1 MTAAAL
7 AGRLRA
13 ALHNE
18 EAPSVEA
25 LLKRGADP
33 NLVLP
38 DGAAAIHLA
47 AGKERESGVRC
58 LSLLLQHGGDPNARS
73 VDALTPLH
81 VAASWGCYKCLKLLL
96 KKGGN
101 PELQDQ
107 DGNRAIDLALEQGNK
122 ECVRIL
128 RECQVSVDEKEG
140 PCAPARGEDLG
151 NSLFSVL
158 DSDGMDPSHLWELS
172 DVTSGP
178 LSSTCLVLEEDLA
191 GSFRS
196 NGLGSAPGPPGWA
209 GEVLT
214 LGGSNPGSPRLPD
227 PQLQEKSRLVCP
239 LGSEGRPQTCS
250 SEAEGH
256 APADLSDTITIG
268 GKGCVFGP
276 SPQGQLAWGRED
288 LPLSSPGALGA
299 SDLSCPAGS
308 RDLSRLLRSAA
319 VFPDRTSL
327 FWQSRCATPGAPTKA
342 EPRDTGLGA
351 KSGTQGSSGTSN
363 CLQAVQDKDAEGTP
377 GSSSKE
383 AGPSQK
389 ETQDTC
395 PVAHLGFGDT
405 EISPEETFGLPP
417 PPAKCGGVSWAAAS
431 PREGP
436 VNSALRAELRVMML
450 STKVPLP
457 TTPHAQ
463 GRASESDTMPIAE
476 IGDLD
481 AWVPPPK
488 TPGSPGPGEPLS
500 AMLQGIL
507 LAPPDDPHQE
517 SYRFVTLRTPS
528 RLRAS
533 ASQNSSSSTTLFD
546 ESLELPRRVQ
556 RVRSPPRGAPPGTA
570 SPGDD
575 DGDAGSSSHSSSQ
588 LSGNLPH
595 SLSRPGTPLSSP
607 PTSQGGLLIPGGDG
621 PPPLVSSDALAGPGA
636 QPPQNT
642 PGVLDDSSNN
652 FLTDDQSS
660 PDSENSVQRWLTEEE
675 ESWVPQPLW
684 PCSSYAQRGAEERA
698 PGAQHSARP
707 RCSFSRLSAQGP
719 PLPEPPLSPG
729 GRPLQLSG
737 AEPVEYLYT
746 DPVAGHSLIERHLP
760 GTEENASDSS
770 ASDTTIIYDWRSC
783 MGQQS
788 TTPAEAPRL
797 ADISD
802 QDLLRRLRAHG
813 KSPGPVTPFTR
824 KHYLR
829 WLQELQDVSPTSV
842 PRRPAAGSSMVPRGH
857 SPELTLALRTGQV
870 PDAQADEEALAW
882 QFDQPDKSQRW
893 REGILKSSFTYLLL
907 DPRVTQNLP
916 ARCHSLSPAQC
927 FQTFASAIFYVGKG
941 KRSRPYQHLY
951 ESLKH
956 YRSSKKQACPK
967 VCHILEIWASG
978 QGVVSMHCFQ
988 NVIPVEAYTREAC
1001 LVDALGM
1008 RTLTNQK
1015 KGNYYGVVASWPP
1028 RRQRR
1033 LGVYLLHRALH
1044 IFLAEGE
1051 RQLRP
1056 PDLRAGP

>member
-7 AGRLRA
+7 ATRLRA

-25 LLKRGADP
+25 LLKQGADP

-128 RECQVSVDEKEG
+128 RECQVSVDEEEG
-140 PCAPARGEDLG
+140 PCVPARGEDLG
-151 NSLFSVL
+151 NSLFSVFNW
-158 DSDGMDPSHLWELS
+158 DGMDPSHLWELS

-178 LSSTCLVLEEDLA
+178 LSSTHLVLEEDSA
-191 GSFRS
+191 GSFRR
-196 NGLGSAPGPPGWA
+196 NGLRSAPGPPGWTE
-209 GEVLT
+209 EVLT
-214 LGGSNPGSPRLPD
+214 LGGSNPESPRLLD
-227 PQLQEKSRLVCP
+227 PQLQERSRLVRP
-239 LGSEGRPQTCS
+239 LASEGCPRTCS

-268 GKGCVFGP
+268 GEGCVFGP
-276 SPQGQLAWGRED
+276 SPQGQLAWARED

-308 RDLSRLLRSAA
+308 QDLSQLLGLAA
-319 VFPDRTSL
+319 TSPDRTYL
-327 FWQSRCATPGAPTKA
+327 FWHNCCATPGTPAKA

-351 KSGTQGSSGTSN
+351 KVGNPGSSGTSSY
-363 CLQAVQDKDAEGTP
+363 LQPVQDEETEGTP
-377 GSSSKE
+377 ESSSRE
-383 AGPSQK
+383 AGPSHK

-395 PVAHLGFGDT
+395 PVAHLGHGDT
-405 EISPEETFGLPP
+405 EIDPEVTFDLPP
-417 PPAKCGGVSWAAAS
+417 PSAKCGGFSWAAAS

-436 VNSALRAELRVMML
+436 ANSVLRAELRAMML
-450 STKVPLP
+450 STKVPPP
-457 TTPHAQ
+457 TTPHAR
-463 GRASESDTMPIAE
+463 GRASESDTLPIRE
-476 IGDLD
+476 IGDPD
-481 AWVPPPK
+481 ACVPPPK
-488 TPGSPGPGEPLS
+488 APGSPAPEEPLS
-500 AMLQGIL
+500 AILQGIL
-507 LAPPDDPHQE
+507 LAPPDYPHQE
-517 SYRFVTLRTPS
+517 SYRFVTPRTPS

-556 RVRSPPRGAPPGTA
+556 RVRSPPREAPPAAG

-588 LSGNLPH
+588 LSGDLPH
-595 SLSRPGTPLSSP
+595 SLSGPGAPLSSP
-607 PTSQGGLLIPGGDG
+607 PASQSSLLVPGGDG
-621 PPPLVSSDALAGPGA
+621 PPPLVSSDSLAGPEPSA
-636 QPPQNT
+636 QSPQSTLGGDN
-642 PGVLDDSSNN
+642 SSNN

-660 PDSENSVQRWLTEEE
+660 PDSENSVQRWFTEEE
-675 ESWVPQPLW
+675 ESWMPQPLW
-684 PCSSYAQRGAEERA
+684 PCSSYAQKGAAEQA
-698 PGAQHSARP
+698 PGAQHPTQP

-719 PLPEPPLSPG
+719 SLPEPPLSPG
-729 GRPLQLSG
+729 GRPQQLSG
-737 AEPVEYLYT
+737 PEPVEYLYT
-746 DPVAGHSLIERHLP
+746 DPMAGHSLIERHLP
-760 GTEENASDSS
+760 GTEESASDTS

-783 MGQQS
+783 MRQQS
-788 TTPAEAPRL
+788 TPPAEAPRL
-797 ADISD
+797 SDLSD
-802 QDLLRRLRAHG
+802 QDLLCQLRAHG

-829 WLQELQDVSPTSV
+829 WLQELQNASPTSV
-842 PRRPAAGSSMVPRGH
+842 PGPGSPMVPRGH

-870 PDAQADEEALAW
+870 PDAQADEEALAR

-916 ARCHSLSPAQC
+916 ARCQSLSPAQC

-967 VCHILEIWASG
+967 VRHILEIWASG